1 MRRQQNLSFI
11 ALIVTLMSCAFL
23 FSQQTKTDPQATQ
36 MEEDLNTGAP
46 KVETLADV
54 PDCSVEPDEQST
66 LVCFSRAAE
75 VSTRLVDARV
85 DEILSF
91 ETDTARRMDF
101 MDSHLAW
108 EDSRNADCS
117 FVRSFE
123 DSDIQ
128 KDIAEMDCLQERN
141 LARFALLEQTLCGNY
156 QADSCPEA
164 DTP

>member
-11 ALIVTLMSCAFL
+11 ALIATLMSCAFF
-23 FSQQTKTDPQATQ
+23 FSQQTKTEQQPAR
-36 MEEDLNTGAP
+36 MEEDLNSGAP

-54 PDCSVEPDEQST
+54 PDCSAEQDEQST
-66 LVCFSRAAE
+66 LVCFSRAAL

-85 DEILSF
+85 DEILSY

-108 EDSRNADCS
+108 EDSRDADCS

-128 KDIAEMDCLQERN
+128 KDIAEAECQQEHN
-141 LARFALLEQTLCGNY
+141 LERFAQLGQTLCGNY
-156 QADSCPEA
+156 QADSCSEIELP
-164 DTP
+164 